1 MMKSSKCLYL
11 GSECPTRCLAC
22 SSKEN
27 TPGKTHRRSTGL
39 LDALKAISHFLG
51 EKAQGMMEYALLI
64 ACIISIAAYLIY
76 GDNHGQAIERS
87 IDNAS
92 ETFEAA
98 DRHGNE
104 K

>member
-1 MMKSSKCLYL
+1 MLKSSKYLYL
-11 GSECPTRCLAC
+11 NSECPTRCLAYF
-22 SSKEN
+22 SKEN
-27 TPGKTHRRSTGL
+27 THRRSTRL
-39 LDALKAISHFLG
+39 LDTLKAISHFLG

-98 DRHGNE
+98 DRHGSE